1 MISQE
6 EFIMI
11 HTLRKQGYS
20 LREIAKIS
28 GIDRK
33 TVRKRLKQPELSSII
48 RNNKKLGKLDEYKPY
63 ILKWIG
69 KSDAR
74 IPSTAIL
81 PEIQRYGYTG
91 SLRILQEFLT
101 NEYRK
106 RIKVEPVVRFETE
119 PGQQAQVD
127 WTTIRSGK
135 DKIYAFV
142 MTLGYSRNSFV
153 WFTNNMESSTL
164 IECHHKAFGYFGG
177 VTKTILY
184 DNMKTVVD
192 KRDVYG
198 KGKHK
203 FHDELLDLSK
213 LYGFTIKLCQPYR
226 AKTKGKVERFNS
238 YLKSNFYRPLQAKL
252 IDTPVTVSVEL
263 LNSYIFNWL
272 NMANSRTHGTTGKK
286 PCDLLAE
293 ESKYLLEYIKPATPS
308 KVIENNL
315 RTKLNNIP
323 LPIIEQPALQSYDR
337 LVV

>member
-20 LREIAKIS
+20 LREIVKIS

-106 RIKVEPVVRFETE
+106 R
-119 PGQQAQVD
+119 
-127 WTTIRSGK
+127 
-135 DKIYAFV
+135 
-142 MTLGYSRNSFV
+142 
-153 WFTNNMESSTL
+153 TNLHIS
-164 IECHHKAFGYFGG
+164 
-177 VTKTILY
+177 
-184 DNMKTVVD
+184 
-192 KRDVYG
+192 
-198 KGKHK
+198 
-203 FHDELLDLSK
+203 
-213 LYGFTIKLCQPYR
+213 
-226 AKTKGKVERFNS
+226 
-238 YLKSNFYRPLQAKL
+238 
-252 IDTPVTVSVEL
+252 
-263 LNSYIFNWL
+263 
-272 NMANSRTHGTTGKK
+272 
-286 PCDLLAE
+286 
-293 ESKYLLEYIKPATPS
+293 
-308 KVIENNL
+308 
-315 RTKLNNIP
+315 
-323 LPIIEQPALQSYDR
+323 
-337 LVV
+337 